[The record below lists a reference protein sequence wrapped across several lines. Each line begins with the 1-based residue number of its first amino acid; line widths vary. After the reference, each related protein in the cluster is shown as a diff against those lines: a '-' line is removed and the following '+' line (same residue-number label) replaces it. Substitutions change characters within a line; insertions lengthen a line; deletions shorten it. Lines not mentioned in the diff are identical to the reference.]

1 MCEFMPKAMQTHNT
15 SRCSTAYLNNKI
27 GIVSIND
34 RSAILWILF
43 IFFSRYN
50 GHNTS
55 IVHLA
60 WRFVIEI
67 YFWFWEWNVIIITYI
82 SMAHFH
88 AMIRSS
94 SAVQRQPLHFWG
106 FFFFCVHVGCLWT
119 DQTLSYH
126 SFCVNETVKLWL
138 SCVGH
143 SVSTHSVY

>member
-1 MCEFMPKAMQTHNT
+1 MRAMCEFMPKAMQTHNT

-43 IFFSRYN
+43 FFSRYN

-106 FFFFCVHVGCLWT
+106 FFFLCTRRLFVDRPDLVISFVLRQWNSQIVAVMCG
-119 DQTLSYH
+119 TLCFNS
-126 SFCVNETVKLWL
+126 
-138 SCVGH
+138 
-143 SVSTHSVY
+143 